1 MSKNYPSY
9 DISFSDNET
18 FSEMMGASASLSFQA
33 TIIMPIPHPVIKE
46 SDKDLGSHKEEN
58 FYTNNFITENSID
71 NSVTVN
77 VVSISNGEADDMI
90 VKHLS
95 KNIPDGPLSGT
106 FREDVRDSLYT
117 QTVDYTVKGIFLGT
131 IGGLG

>member
-1 MSKNYPSY
+1 
-9 DISFSDNET
+9 
-18 FSEMMGASASLSFQA
+18 MMGASASLNFQA
-33 TIIMPIPHPVIKE
+33 TIIMPTPHPVIKE

-58 FYTNNFITENSID
+58 FYTNNFISNNSITENSID

-95 KNIPDGPLSGT
+95 KNIPDGT